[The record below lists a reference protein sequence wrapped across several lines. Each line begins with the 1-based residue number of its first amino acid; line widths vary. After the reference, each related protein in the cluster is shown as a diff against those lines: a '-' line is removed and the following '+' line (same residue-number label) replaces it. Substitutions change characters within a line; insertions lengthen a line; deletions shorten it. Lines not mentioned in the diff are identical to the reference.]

1 MRRVLVGAMTQ
12 LASCPYCR
20 SQVVPV
26 RDAQGRNYC
35 PACNN
40 TGRIQPPAQWGT
52 GAFPDPGQ
60 VWSNPSPQAV
70 HAHMVD
76 QKAGQARTW
85 GILGLVLPL
94 ATIIVSYAAVLFG
107 LASAIV
113 AVMMGSKYK
122 RMAQAIG
129 HAPAM
134 GKAQTAFILGI
145 VGIGWCVL
153 VTVLAVTFLFF
164 LFGMRGWM

>member
-1 MRRVLVGAMTQ
+1 MDWMTQ

-40 TGRIQPPAQWGT
+40 TGTIQPPATWG
-52 GAFPDPGQ
+52 GGMAQEPGQ
-60 VWSNPSPQAV
+60 IWSNPSPQAM

-85 GILGLVLPL
+85 GILGLALPL
-94 ATIIVSYAAVLFG
+94 AAVIVSYAAVLFG

-113 AVMMGSKYK
+113 AVGMGSKYK

-129 HAPAM
+129 HAPAES
-134 GKAQTAFILGI
+134 KAQTAFILGVIGI
-145 VGIGWCVL
+145 VWSVVAAVLIGW
-153 VTVLAVTFLFF
+153 LFF
-164 LFGMRGWM
+164 FMIGGMRGWM